1 MSSPTSESD
10 PIRSHATAAKDRVPL
25 GQKMAFGAGA
35 FADNLMQNCVGN
47 MANQVYNISLG
58 VPPHLVSIALS
69 LPRLWDALIDPA
81 VGNYSDN
88 CRSSRGRRY
97 PFIIGGAITTGILFA
112 AIWMVPFG
120 WSSWGYFWFLLS
132 MLFLFSTGY
141 AAFSVPYVALG
152 LEITSDYHE
161 RTRIFAIRALFG
173 ALSGIGVQWM
183 FWLTQRPVFGG
194 TVQGMYVVGAGV
206 GVLMI
211 ALGVLPALFIPER
224 MSKLTL
230 HQTHQRLGRSLREAL
245 GVAAFR
251 KILYALV
258 AMVFGLF
265 MVNSLGIY
273 INIYHVFGGDVKAA
287 SMLTGLTGTAYQ
299 LTSIAAL
306 PLITLLSNRV
316 GKRRTLMICLILPLV
331 GTLAKW
337 VCFTP
342 THPYLQLVPYILMAP
357 GIAGL
362 WTLLGS
368 MLADVCDLDELTFGA
383 RREGTFGAVYFWAHK
398 IGLSLA
404 VFLSGYVLVWAG
416 FDAAMGGRQTAHTI
430 LVLRVIFTL
439 LPAVAITLTLLFVSR
454 FPITERSAY
463 ETRMALEKRRGA
475 INS

>member
-1 MSSPTSESD
+1 
-10 PIRSHATAAKDRVPL
+10 
-25 GQKMAFGAGA
+25 MAFGAGA
-35 FADNLMQNCVGN
+35 FADNLMQNCIGN

-69 LPRLWDALIDPA
+69 IPRLWDALIDPA
-81 VGNYSDN
+81 IGNFSDN
-88 CRSSRGRRY
+88 CRSSRGRRF
-97 PFIIGGAITTGILFA
+97 PFIIGGAISAGLVFIT
-112 AIWMVPFG
+112 IWLVPTG
-120 WSSWGYFWFLLS
+120 WSSWAYFWYLLG

-141 AAFSVPYVALG
+141 ASFSVPYVAIG

-161 RTRIFAIRALFG
+161 RTRIFAIRAFFG

-183 FWLTQRPVFGG
+183 FWLTQRPVFGD
-194 TVQGMYVVGAGV
+194 TLQGMYVVGAGM
-206 GVLMI
+206 GVIMI
-211 ALGVLPALFIPER
+211 ALGVMPALFIPDR

-230 HQTHQRLGRSLREAL
+230 RQTHQGLGRSLREAIS
-245 GVAAFR
+245 VAAFR
-251 KILYALV
+251 QILYALV

-265 MVNSLGIY
+265 MVNSLGLY
-273 INIYHVFGGDVKAA
+273 INIYHVFGGDIKAA
-287 SMLTGLTGTAYQ
+287 SVLTGLTGTAYQ
-299 LTSIAAL
+299 VTSIAAL
-306 PLITLLSNRV
+306 PLITHLSRRL
-316 GKRRTLMICLILPLV
+316 GKRRTLIICLILPLI

-342 THPYLQLVPYILMAP
+342 AHPYLQLVPYILMAP
-357 GIAGL
+357 GIACL

-368 MLADVCDLDELTFGA
+368 MLADVCDLDEHTFGV

-416 FDAAMGGRQTAHTI
+416 FDATIGRVQSVHTI

-439 LPAVAITLTLLFVSR
+439 LPAIAIALTILFVSR

-463 ETRMALEKRRGA
+463 EIRKALEKRRGM
-475 INS
+475 IGP